1 MPPMLASPTTWLPGA
16 PPLTVFLNGFVLMA
30 GLIVAIGAQNALILR
45 QGLMRRHVGP
55 VVAFCAASD
64 VLLVMAG
71 VFGVGTA
78 LTRLPVLMEGL
89 RWGGGLFLAW
99 CGWRAA
105 RRAWRP
111 GAQGLTAATSAQG
124 LAATLGTT
132 AALTFLN
139 PHVYLDTLV
148 LVGTVAAQQ
157 PSAARPLFA
166 AGAGSASVLWFLLL
180 GYGAA
185 ALAPWLARPATWRVV
200 DGCVALVMFGVAASL
215 MRGGL

>member
-1 MPPMLASPTTWLPGA
+1 MLASPTTWLPGA

-78 LTRLPVLMEGL
+78 LTRLPLLMEAL
-89 RWGGGLFLAW
+89 RWGGALFLAW

-111 GAQGLTAATSAQG
+111 GSQGLTAATSAQG

-215 MRGGL
+215 IRGQL

>member
-1 MPPMLASPTTWLPGA
+1 MPPMLPSPTTWLPGA

-78 LTRLPVLMEGL
+78 LTRLPLLMEAL
-89 RWGGGLFLAW
+89 RWGGALFLAW

-111 GAQGLTAATSAQG
+111 GAQGLTAATTAQG

>member
-1 MPPMLASPTTWLPGA
+1 MPPMLAPPAPWLPDA
-16 PPLTVFLNGFVLMA
+16 PPLTVLLNGFVLMA

-78 LTRLPVLMEGL
+78 LTRLPLLMEAL
-89 RWGGGLFLAW
+89 RWGGALFLAW

-111 GAQGLTAATSAQG
+111 GAQGLTAATTAQG

>member
-1 MPPMLASPTTWLPGA
+1 MRAMLTPPA
-16 PPLTVFLNGFVLMA
+16 FLNGFVLMA

-71 VFGVGTA
+71 VFGVGGA
-78 LTRLPVLMEGL
+78 LTQLPWLMEAL
-89 RWGGGLFLAW
+89 RWGGALFLAW
-99 CGWRAA
+99 CGWQAA

-111 GAQGLTAATSAQG
+111 AAQGLQAAARTQS

-132 AALTFLN
+132 AALTYLN

-157 PSAARPLFA
+157 PAAARPLFA
-166 AGAGSASVLWFLLL
+166 AGAGSASVLWFMLL

-200 DGCVALVMFGVAASL
+200 DAAVALVMFSVAASL
-215 MRGGL
+215 MVAGL

>member
-1 MPPMLASPTTWLPGA
+1 MPPMLAPPAPWLPGA

-78 LTRLPVLMEGL
+78 LTRLPLLMEAL
-89 RWGGGLFLAW
+89 RWGGALFLAW